1 MNTLSNGA
9 LAVGAPGSL
18 MRFQAAYEHELMKA
32 VESKPSEYSYG
43 IDSVPSVAARMVA
56 ALAKGNA
63 SLSPAI
69 KRAAKA
75 CEIKPTTNG
84 IKEYLEAAIRDIEI

>member
-1 MNTLSNGA
+1 MNTFSNGA

-18 MRFQAAYEHELMKA
+18 MRFQAAYEYELIKA
-32 VESKPSEYSYG
+32 IESNPSEYYPVE
-43 IDSVPSVAARMVA
+43 SVPTVAAKMVA
-56 ALAKGNA
+56 AMARGGA

-75 CEIKPTTNG
+75 CDIHPTITG
-84 IKEYLEAAIRDIEI
+84 IREYLQAAMRE

>member
-18 MRFQAAYEHELMKA
+18 MRFQAAYEHELKKA
-32 VESKPSEYSYG
+32 IESNPSEYAYPVE
-43 IDSVPSVAARMVA
+43 SVPTVAAKMVA
-56 ALAKGNA
+56 AMARGRA

-75 CEIKPTTNG
+75 CDIHPTITG
-84 IKEYLEAAIRDIEI
+84 IKEYLQAAMRQ